1 MPVSCLTPYWTL
13 AVLHASQLPDI
24 VLNTG
29 SLVCQSAAWHRTE
42 HWLSYMSVSC
52 LTPYWTLAVLH
63 ASQLPDTVLNTG
75 SLVCQSAAWHRTE
88 HQLSFMLVAW
98 LCESTSASLHVSQLS
113 DPLNEPLS
121 PSMSVSCLT
130 LWMNP
135 GSVACQ
141 SVVWSS
147 ALTLDPL
154 HVRQLPD
161 PVTTLALLRVSQ
173 LSDPLNEP
181 WIPCMS
187 VSCLILCTDAGSL
200 ACQTVARSCDNPGS
214 LACQTGV
221 WPCEW
226 TLFLSCISVTL
237 PVTQYSEGCG
247 QTRRDIWATKEKDK
261 PKQRMTV

>member
-161 PVTTLALLRVSQ
+161 PVTTLALLHVRQV
-173 LSDPLNEP
+173 SDPVNEP
-181 WIPCMS
+181 FF
-187 VSCLILCTDAGSL
+187 SL
-200 ACQTVARSCDNPGS
+200 AYQS
-214 LACQTGV
+214 LYQ
-221 WPCEW
+221 
-226 TLFLSCISVTL
+226 SHN
-237 PVTQYSEGCG
+237 
-247 QTRRDIWATKEKDK
+247 TRRDADKHDATYEQRKRKTNLNKEWQYKK
-261 PKQRMTV
+261 MLQSTS